1 MKLVT
6 HIFLI
11 NSQDHSY
18 IFSVLVQTLSSPSHI
33 CTRNCLK
40 ISSLGAAS
48 QKFPRP
54 LTSTPPREVDPYN
67 SAGLLPDFGF
77 QASSRRCP
85 LLGQALKMP
94 NFPAHI
100 RNCIYEPSL
109 SPATVSLFL
118 YSSEIR
124 LGNEAGLSLLL
135 DTTDVRK
142 RLRT

>member
-1 MKLVT
+1 MKPVT

-11 NSQDHSY
+11 NSQDYSY
-18 IFSVLVQTLSSPSHI
+18 IFSVLVQTLSSPFPHLYKQF
-33 CTRNCLK
+33 LK
-40 ISSLGAAS
+40 NQFFRSCFSKVPQTLDLHSSPGSRHLQFSWFVAR
-48 QKFPRP
+48 FWVP
-54 LTSTPPREVDPYN
+54 
-67 SAGLLPDFGF
+67 
-77 QASSRRCP
+77 ASSRGCL